1 MSDAVNRP
9 AHYTWLPVEPIE
21 IIEHLTYNRGA
32 ACKYLIRAGLK
43 SKDTEIEDL
52 EKSLWYIQRELERV
66 KDDKR

>member
-1 MSDAVNRP
+1 MNDAVNHP
-9 AHYTWLPVEPIE
+9 AHYTWLPVEPID

-52 EKSLWYIQRELERV
+52 EKARFYVQREIERV
-66 KDDKR
+66 KNAKR